1 MTTRRFNFIP
11 VFALLVL
18 LVFPMSAVSQT
29 AREIMEKT
37 DQRDDGNTSI
47 SESVMILIDKKKQQR
62 IRQLKS
68 YRKDYGK
75 DSKSVLFFITPA
87 DVRNTAFLTFDWD
100 DESRDDDS
108 WLYLPA
114 LRKPKRIASNDKS
127 GSFMGSDFTY
137 SDLNGVQ
144 IEDWDYKFS
153 KKKEAKVDGFDTW
166 VIEGYPKKS
175 KKKEVIK
182 RTGYLKTKTWIRKD
196 IFMAVKAQ
204 FWVKKGKKIKYLKVK
219 NISKVDGIWTAH
231 EVQMTTTKR
240 KRIEHSSIFK
250 TTMIKYNVDMKD
262 DMFTIARM
270 ERGL

>member
-1 MTTRRFNFIP
+1 MITRRFNIIS
-11 VFALLVL
+11 VFTLLVL
-18 LVFPMSAVSQT
+18 LVFPMSALSQT
-29 AREIMEKT
+29 AREIMEKVDALDNGDT
-37 DQRDDGNTSI
+37 AI
-47 SESVMILIDKKKQQR
+47 SESVMILIDKKQQQR
-62 IRQLKS
+62 TRQLKS
-68 YRKDYGK
+68 YRKNYGE

-144 IEDWDYKFS
+144 IEDWDYTFAEP
-153 KKKEAKVDGFDTW
+153 KEAIVDGFNTW
-166 VIEGYPKKS
+166 VIKGTPKET
-175 KKKEVIK
+175 KKNEVIK
-182 RTGYLKTKTWIRKD
+182 RTGYLQTKSWIRKD
-196 IFMAVKAQ
+196 IFMAVKAK

-219 NISKVDGIWTAH
+219 NISQVDGIWTAH

-240 KRIEHSSIFK
+240 KRIEHSSIFR
-250 TTMIKYNVDMKD
+250 TVRITYNVDLKD